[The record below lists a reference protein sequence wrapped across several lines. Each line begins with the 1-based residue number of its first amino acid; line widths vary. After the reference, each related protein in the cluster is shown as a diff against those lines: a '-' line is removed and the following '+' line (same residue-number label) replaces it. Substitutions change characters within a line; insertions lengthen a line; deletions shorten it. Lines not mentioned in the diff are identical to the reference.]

1 MADKIDDS
9 KYSWTDKTD
18 DGHTRIGLNDL
29 ARNEIGQVTFAE
41 FPEKLTQVEDGDP
54 ILSFE
59 GAKAVTEIH
68 TPVAG
73 KVARINSDL
82 IEHPELLNEDNRDK
96 TWIVE
101 LFQLNR
107 FN

>member
-1 MADKIDDS
+1 MADKADDS
-9 KYSWTDKTD
+9 KYLWTDKTSE
-18 DGHTRIGLNDL
+18 GHTRVGLNDL

-41 FPEKLTQVEDGDP
+41 FPNKMTEVGEGDP

-68 TPVAG
+68 SPVSG
-73 KVARINSDL
+73 KVAKVNSDL
-82 IEHPELLNEDNRDK
+82 IEHPELLNEDDKDK

-101 LFQLNR
+101 IF
-107 FN
+107 

>member
-1 MADKIDDS
+1 MADKADDS
-9 KYSWTDKTD
+9 KYLWTDKTSE
-18 DGHTRIGLNDL
+18 GHTRVGLNDL

-41 FPEKLTQVEDGDP
+41 FPNKMTEVEEGDP

-68 TPVAG
+68 SPVSG
-73 KVARINSDL
+73 KVAKVNSDL
-82 IEHPELLNEDNRDK
+82 IEHPELLNEDDPDK

-101 LFQLNR
+101 IF
-107 FN
+107 

>member
-1 MADKIDDS
+1 MIHMADKIDDS
-9 KYSWTDKTD
+9 KYLWTDKTD

-29 ARNEIGQVTFAE
+29 AWNEIGQVTFAE

-73 KVARINSDL
+73 KVPGLTPIWSNIL
-82 IEHPELLNEDNRDK
+82 ELLNEDNRDK

-101 LFQLNR
+101 LF
-107 FN
+107 

>member
-1 MADKIDDS
+1 MSNKADDS
-9 KYSWTDKTD
+9 KYLWEDKTD

-29 ARNEIGQVTFAE
+29 ARGEIGQVTFAE
-41 FPEKLTQVEDGDP
+41 FPDKMTEVSEGDP

-68 TPVAG
+68 SPISG
-73 KVARINSDL
+73 KVAKVNADL
-82 IEHPELLNEDNRDK
+82 IEHPELLNEDDRNQ

-101 LFQLNR
+101 LF
-107 FN
+107 